1 MDDTGS
7 MESSIEASPI
17 GSWARVRNRDLPSKG
32 KKFKYTWDFSDGSS
46 GFIVQRKT
54 KNNKQFQMYLDANED
69 GVFNRSDRLVVGGK
83 LSRGYRNSKPGDLI
97 DFSDTALIT
106 AKPYDPVSNSRRV
119 HSSHDK
125 SGHDKSSNDKSSHDK
140 SSNDK
145 SSHDKSSHDK
155 SSNDQ
160 SEQALLGINELGY
173 QHLSFLDTD
182 MNQVFH
188 DHGAAHAAHHHEMI

>member
-1 MDDTGS
+1 MIGQLMDDTGS

-17 GSWARVRNRDLPSKG
+17 GSWARVRKRDLPSKG

-54 KNNKQFQMYLDANED
+54 KNNKQFQMYLDTNED
-69 GVFNRSDRLVVGGK
+69 GVFNQSDRLVVGGK

-106 AKPYDPVSNSRRV
+106 AKPYDPVSHSRRV
-119 HSSHDK
+119 H
-125 SGHDKSSNDKSSHDK
+125 SSNDKSSHDK
-140 SSNDK
+140 SSNDENT
-145 SSHDKSSHDK
+145 HDKSSHD
-155 SSNDQ
+155 Q
-160 SEQALLGINELGY
+160 SEQAPLGINELGY
-173 QHLSFLDTD
+173 QHLSFLDAD

-188 DHGAAHAAHHHEMI
+188 DHGAAHAAQHQEMI

>member
-1 MDDTGS
+1 MIGQLMDDTGS

-17 GSWARVRNRDLPSKG
+17 GSWARVRKRDLPSKG

-54 KNNKQFQMYLDANED
+54 KNNKQFQMYLDTNEN
-69 GVFNRSDRLVVGGK
+69 GVFNQSDRLVVGGK

-106 AKPYDPVSNSRRV
+106 AKPYDPVSHSRRV
-119 HSSHDK
+119 HSSN
-125 SGHDKSSNDKSSHDK
+125 DKSSNDKSS
-140 SSNDK
+140 NDENT
-145 SSHDKSSHDK
+145 HDK

-160 SEQALLGINELGY
+160 SEKGPLGINELGY

-188 DHGAAHAAHHHEMI
+188 DHGAAHAAHHQEMI

>member
-1 MDDTGS
+1 MIGQLMDDAGS
-7 MESSIEASPI
+7 MESSMEASPI
-17 GSWARVRNRDLPSKG
+17 GSWARVRKRDLPSKG

-54 KNNKQFQMYLDANED
+54 KNNKQFQMYLDTNEN
-69 GVFNRSDRLVVGGK
+69 GVFNQSDRLVVGGK

-106 AKPYDPVSNSRRV
+106 AKPYDPVSHSRRV
-119 HSSHDK
+119 HSSN
-125 SGHDKSSNDKSSHDK
+125 DKSSNDKSS
-140 SSNDK
+140 NDENT
-145 SSHDKSSHDK
+145 HDK

-160 SEQALLGINELGY
+160 SEKGPLGINELGY

-188 DHGAAHAAHHHEMI
+188 DHGAAHAAHHQEMI

>member
-7 MESSIEASPI
+7 MESSMEASPI

-125 SGHDKSSNDKSSHDK
+125 SGHDKSSNDKSS
-140 SSNDK
+140 N
-145 SSHDKSSHDK
+145 DK

-188 DHGAAHAAHHHEMI
+188 DHGAAHAAHHQEMI

>member
-17 GSWARVRNRDLPSKG
+17 GSWARVRKRDLPSKG

-54 KNNKQFQMYLDANED
+54 KNNKQFQMYLDTNED
-69 GVFNRSDRLVVGGK
+69 GVFNQSDRLVVGGK

-106 AKPYDPVSNSRRV
+106 AKPYDPVSHSRRV
-119 HSSHDK
+119 HSSN
-125 SGHDKSSNDKSSHDK
+125 DKSSNDKSSNDK

-145 SSHDKSSHDK
+145 SSNDENTHDK

-160 SEQALLGINELGY
+160 SEKGPLGINELGY

-188 DHGAAHAAHHHEMI
+188 DHGAAHAAHHQEMI